1 MEEYSK
7 IEEWFLEFGSDVNHF
22 LVYYLGQ
29 HNVEDLVQDVF
40 IKALKGLP
48 NFEGKAGP
56 KTWLFAI
63 ARNVAID
70 YERKK
75 KITGLLSIRLMKD
88 RKDGQALDESFLLRE
103 DLEKVYRIVRKLKRS
118 FKEVLFYRIF
128 EDFSIA
134 ETAEIL
140 GWTTSKVNVTLH
152 RAIKIVREKYLQ
164 NEGGVDLAIRGE
176 RE

>member
-7 IEEWFLEFGSDVNHF
+7 IEKWFLEYGSDVNHF

-29 HNVEDLVQDVF
+29 NNVEDLVQDVF

-48 NFEGKAGP
+48 NFEGRAGP

-70 YERKK
+70 FERKK
-75 KITGLLSIRLMKD
+75 KISRLLSIRLMKEWKYD
-88 RKDGQALDESFLLRE
+88 PTQDEFSLRE
-103 DLEKVYRIVRKLKRS
+103 DLENVYRIVRKLKRN
-118 FKEVLFYRIF
+118 FKEVIFYRIF
-128 EDFSIA
+128 EDFYVA

-140 GWTTSKVNVTLH
+140 GWTTTRVNVTLH

-164 NEGGVDLAIRGE
+164 KGVDLDE
-176 RE
+176 